1 MYQKKPINTMTIS
14 TASKILACVF
24 FMFLTTACSAEQVKS
39 DPEIYQVVSPYDF
52 EETLMNLDI
61 AISEYNYRI
70 IHRSHIGQAIRD
82 RGHDD
87 FPLATVTNF
96 CNISYAHELLRMDMQ
111 MMARMSCEIA
121 VWESDKGVQVASRL
135 MDEHY
140 GSAEIREFA
149 LRMNRNIIK
158 IIEATTL

>member
-1 MYQKKPINTMTIS
+1 MYQKMPINTMTIS
-14 TASKILACVF
+14 FASKILGCML
-24 FMFLTTACSAEQVKS
+24 FMFFTVACSAEQVNS
-39 DPEIYQVVSPYDF
+39 DPEIYQVTSPYDF

-82 RGHDD
+82 RGHED

-96 CNISYAHELLRMDMQ
+96 CNISYAHELLLMDMQ

-121 VWESDKGVQVASRL
+121 VWEADEGVQVASRL

-140 GSAEIREFA
+140 GSEEMRQFA
-149 LRMNRNIIK
+149 LRMNRNIRK

>member
-1 MYQKKPINTMTIS
+1 MYQKMPINTMTIS
-14 TASKILACVF
+14 ITSKILACVF
-24 FMFLTTACSAEQVKS
+24 FVCSSAAYSAEPQNYDPAIHQVT
-39 DPEIYQVVSPYDF
+39 SPYDF

-82 RGHDD
+82 RGDDD

-121 VWESDKGVQVASRL
+121 VWESDEGVQVATRL

-140 GSAEIREFA
+140 GSAEMREFA
-149 LRMNRNIIK
+149 IRMNRNIKK